1 MPEDERRKFSRI
13 PFNSI
18 AIVRNRKTQTE
29 GEIDNLSLNGVLLK
43 TSEKIETGCD
53 LELEIFLIEPASD
66 ISIKLCG
73 KVLRQT
79 SEGIAVQF
87 TGMYLDDFGRLR
99 DQIANRIGDKGKV
112 IEEFLE
118 YLTQ

>member
-1 MPEDERRKFSRI
+1 MSEDERRKFSRI

-18 AIVRNRKTQTE
+18 AIVRNRKIQTE
-29 GEIDNLSLNGVLLK
+29 GKIENLSLNGVLLK
-43 TSEKIETGCD
+43 MSERVETGGD
-53 LELEIFLIEPASD
+53 LELQIFLIEPAAD

-73 KVLRQT
+73 KVLRQN
-79 SEGIAVQF
+79 SEGIAIQF

-99 DQIANRIGDKGKV
+99 DQIAHRVGDKGKV

-118 YLTQ
+118 YLTT

>member
-1 MPEDERRKFSRI
+1 MQEDEKRKFSRI

-18 AIVRNRKTQTE
+18 AIVRNRKTQTKAKIE
-29 GEIDNLSLNGVLLK
+29 NLSLNGVLLQM
-43 TSEKIETGCD
+43 SERTETGCA

-79 SEGIAVQF
+79 AEGIAVQF

-99 DQIANRIGDKGKV
+99 DQIATRMGDKGKV

-118 YLTQ
+118 YLKA